1 MSLYYVH
8 ILCQTTKTKSYTQML
23 FTLVVLKIGKKL
35 KNFSIRVFFHRH
47 WPFTGQQGKER
58 NHLLFYS
65 TTSTRSWALRH
76 LFATLH
82 VRWLSRKACIY
93 QTATR
98 WDLPPYRITTWMI
111 DDLML
116 IFVCV
121 LDDLILGF
129 WYRNLTWESDKI
141 ELTSETP
148 LVLKANR
155 LAKCGSHPDN
165 WDNSDQKMTCL
176 HFRFI
181 NILPFWYFWYGET
194 WQLIKY
200 NGT

>member
-35 KNFSIRVFFHRH
+35 KKFSIRVFFHRH

-82 VRWLSRKACIY
+82 VRWPSRNACIY
-93 QTATR
+93 LTATR
-98 WDLPPYRITTWMI
+98 WDLPPYRITTWLI
-111 DDLML
+111 DWWCN
-116 IFVCV
+116 VC
-121 LDDLILGF
+121 LF
-129 WYRNLTWESDKI
+129 TWWIDSRFFLQWFD
-141 ELTSETP
+141 TG
-148 LVLKANR
+148 NR
-155 LAKCGSHPDN
+155 WIWTRTDYHICITREPTN
-165 WDNSDQKMTCL
+165 QVC
-176 HFRFI
+176 
-181 NILPFWYFWYGET
+181 
-194 WQLIKY
+194 
-200 NGT
+200 

>member
-8 ILCQTTKTKSYTQML
+8 TLCQTTKTKSYTQML

-35 KNFSIRVFFHRH
+35 KIFSIRVFFHRH

-82 VRWLSRKACIY
+82 VRWLSRNACIY

-98 WDLPPYRITTWMI
+98 WDLPPCRITTWLIDWLI
-111 DDLML
+111 DDVM
-116 IFVCV
+116 FVCL
-121 LDDLILGF
+121 LDELIQGLSYIDLTRETDGF
-129 WYRNLTWESDKI
+129 
-141 ELTSETP
+141 ELTSTITF
-148 LVLKANR
+148 VLQANR
-155 LAKCGSHPDN
+155 LTKCASRP
-165 WDNSDQKMTCL
+165 KML
-176 HFRFI
+176 GRRLKFV
-181 NILPFWYFWYGET
+181 
-194 WQLIKY
+194 
-200 NGT
+200 